1 MNRCMYRY
9 EHACIYNMHLSSHIT
24 GLFHPQRNPPITK
37 VPSKRVHRP
46 SGPPPAHLPDRDG
59 RSIPGSGH
67 TRARS
72 TPSCCP
78 KGSCRNLLRENR
90 NRKKTQN
97 RGSGECACCTP
108 LCTFSILT
116 YVLTGKEKNKLQ
128 DSTL

>member
-1 MNRCMYRY
+1 MYRY

-90 NRKKTQN
+90 NRKNTEQGI
-97 RGSGECACCTP
+97 RRVRLLHSS
-108 LCTFSILT
+108 LHIL
-116 YVLTGKEKNKLQ
+116 YIDICIDWQGKNKLQ

>member
-90 NRKKTQN
+90 NRKNTEQGI
-97 RGSGECACCTP
+97 RRVRLLHSS
-108 LCTFSILT
+108 LHIL
-116 YVLTGKEKNKLQ
+116 YIDICIDWQGKNKLQ